1 MGAHILTSKPGMPVF
16 PIPPPECQWFLYNKS
31 CIVCSFW
38 GNIADMALNEEFLA
52 AAELNFEGDS
62 LEVLSAFPS
71 AVKQALGFALRQLQI
86 GREPPC
92 QTRSM
97 SSVGPGVYE
106 LKESD
111 ERTWYRA
118 IYLAKVRDVI
128 HVLHCFEKD
137 SRKTDRR
144 DIEVARQRLK
154 MVKQRV
160 QERRAHEKRSG

>member
-1 MGAHILTSKPGMPVF
+1 
-16 PIPPPECQWFLYNKS
+16 
-31 CIVCSFW
+31 
-38 GNIADMALNEEFLA
+38 MAPKNESPLF
-52 AAELNFEGDS
+52 AELDFEGDS
-62 LEVLSAFPS
+62 LEVLSAFPP
-71 AVKQALGFALRQLQI
+71 AVRQALGFSLWQLQL
-86 GREPPC
+86 GLEPAC
-92 QTRSM
+92 QTRGM
-97 SSVGPGVYE
+97 SSIGAGVYE

-154 MVKQRV
+154 MVKERI